1 MSLGRKVALNTGIK
15 IPQHDPKVVE
25 AALDDCLQ
33 ELGLEYLDL
42 YLVHFPVSFKGSPTH
57 VGENLEPVTGASQPD
72 GEVALDDSISIV
84 DTWKAMTKLPKSK
97 TRAIGVSNH
106 TIEHLEALIK
116 TSGVVPAVN
125 QVERHPLLRQDDLVA
140 FCKAKSIHIT
150 AYSAFGNNMFNIPLL
165 FTRQEVKDVA
175 EKVSLHTGTTVTPT
189 QVLLS
194 WAQHGGHSVIPK
206 SVTPARIAENFK
218 EVELSEE
225 QIKAVDAIGAQQR
238 RYNIPYIAN
247 KPMWDI
253 SIFGDESEKNATHK
267 VII

>member
-15 IPQHDPKVVE
+15 IPQLGYGTWQSAPGEVSTGIYEALKVGYRHLLIYTYSYGNQLEVAQGLKKAFKDIPGLKREDIFITSKLWNTQHDPKVVE

-57 VGENLEPVTGASQPD
+57 VGENLEPVTGANQPD

-189 QVLLS
+189 QVL
-194 WAQHGGHSVIPK
+194 
-206 SVTPARIAENFK
+206 
-218 EVELSEE
+218 
-225 QIKAVDAIGAQQR
+225 
-238 RYNIPYIAN
+238 
-247 KPMWDI
+247 
-253 SIFGDESEKNATHK
+253 
-267 VII
+267 